1 MPDWTGASHSTMK
14 SKLTIGFLQ
23 LLKPNPLSFSHL
35 RGDLFGGLTA
45 AIIALPL
52 ALAFGVASGAGP
64 VAGLYGAVC
73 VGLFAALFGGTPS
86 QVSGPTGP
94 MTVVSASVFTQ
105 FADEPAV
112 AFTVVMMTGGFQML
126 FGWLRLG
133 RYVNL
138 MPYPVISGFLT
149 GVGAI
154 LIIMQLEPL
163 LGYPAHG
170 SVVNA
175 LSVLP
180 AELTAPQWQAVLV
193 GLVSLAIVFLM
204 PKRFTRVV
212 PSPLVALIACSL
224 LGLTLPGVA
233 ILGEIPTG
241 LPQWTLPAISL
252 SELNSM
258 LVSAAVLAALGSID
272 SLLTSLVADN
282 MTRTFHES
290 DKELVGQGIGNF
302 VAGLA
307 GGIPG
312 AGATIRTL
320 ANINAGGRTA
330 LSGMT
335 HGVVLLAFVLGLGP
349 LASSVPHAA
358 LAGILIKVGF
368 DVIDW
373 RFIRR
378 MHRAPRIDLV
388 LMLVVLGLTV
398 FVDVITAVG
407 VGVVIASLVL
417 VKDMAEVQ
425 MEAMRTINDPA
436 HERLFDETTAA
447 LYQKHRKD
455 LLFLHLSG
463 LISFGAASEMTRGF
477 SRVSEYKV
485 LIIDLLDV
493 PRMDVSAALA
503 LEEMIQRASED
514 GKRVIITGMTYHVT
528 RLLGRLGSLDLVRE
542 SERYDT
548 RPEAIRA
555 AVAHLEAL
563 KALDT

>member
-1 MPDWTGASHSTMK
+1 MK

-23 LLKPNPLSFSHL
+23 LLKPNPLSFRHL

-64 VAGLYGAVC
+64 VAGLYGAIC

-105 FADEPAV
+105 FAGEPAV
-112 AFTVVMMTGGFQML
+112 AFTVVMMAGGFQVL

-149 GVGAI
+149 GVGTI

-193 GLVSLAIVFLM
+193 GLASLAIVFLM

-212 PSPLVALIACSL
+212 PSPLVALVACSL

-233 ILGEIPTG
+233 VLGEIPTG

-330 LSGMT
+330 LSGMA
-335 HGVVLLAFVLGLGP
+335 HAAILLAFGLGLGP
-349 LASSVPHAA
+349 LASVVPHAA

-388 LMLVVLGLTV
+388 LMLVVLALTV

-436 HERLFDETTAA
+436 HERLFDEATAA
-447 LYQKHRKD
+447 LYQTHRKD

-477 SRVSEYKV
+477 SRVSEYRV

-493 PRMDVSAALA
+493 PRIDVSAALA
-503 LEEMIQRASED
+503 LEEMIQRASDD
-514 GKRVIITGMTYHVT
+514 GKPVIITGMTYHVA

-555 AVAHLEAL
+555 AVARLEAL
-563 KALDT
+563 KAGDA